1 MTHSTTS
8 SMTSSII
15 DEKKWEM
22 VIGLEIHVRL
32 DTKSKLFS
40 GMKSS
45 YGSSPNSQVSF
56 LDAGLPGTLPVIN
69 QKTLEYAIRFGLS
82 VDAVIPE
89 VTIFARKNY
98 FYPDLPK
105 GYQISQMDD
114 PIVGKGHLEI
124 ETETGKKTIEITR
137 AHLEEDAGKSIHDKY
152 DQHSAIDLNRAGTP
166 LIEVVSEPQ
175 MSNAKE
181 AVAYMRE
188 IYTRVTHLGICDG
201 NLQEGSFRC
210 DANVSI
216 RPKGQTELGTRAEIK
231 NLNSFRFIE
240 KAINH
245 EAKRQ
250 VKVLES
256 GNTVTQ
262 ETRLY
267 DADKDQTRS
276 MRSKE
281 NANDYRYFP
290 DPDQLPILISTA
302 MIEAQK
308 ALLPEFPAEK
318 ILRYTNE
325 LEIKADD
332 AKIIANDI
340 KLAQFFEFSD
350 QHSTAAADLNAKFL
364 LGEFS
369 ALLNTHNTNITNTS
383 IDALSYASLLDA
395 VADGTVSRKVAKQ
408 VLEDMWKSGDS
419 AVQIIESKGLGQIS
433 DSSELSELI
442 AQVIADN
449 PSQVAEYQNGN
460 EKMFNYF
467 IGQIM
472 KQTKGQANPVQ
483 TKQILEDTL
492 KNE

>member
-1 MTHSTTS
+1 MSV
-8 SMTSSII
+8 IGA
-15 DEKKWEM
+15 DWEM

-32 DTKSKLFS
+32 DTNSKLFS
-40 GMKSS
+40 GMKAS
-45 YGSSPNSQVSF
+45 YGASPNSQVSF

-69 QKTLEYAIRFGLS
+69 QKALDYAIRFGLS
-82 VDAVIPE
+82 VDADIPD
-89 VTIFARKNY
+89 VTVFARKNY

-114 PIVGKGHLEI
+114 PIVGKGHLVI
-124 ETETGKKTIEITR
+124 TTEDGEKTIEITR

-152 DQHSAIDLNRAGTP
+152 DQFSAIDLNRAGTP

-210 DANVSI
+210 DANVSV
-216 RPKGQTELGTRAEIK
+216 RRAGETELGTRAEIK

-245 EAKRQ
+245 EARRQ
-250 VKVLES
+250 VQILES
-256 GNTVTQ
+256 GGTVTQ

-290 DPDQLPILISTA
+290 DPDQLPIRITAEMIS
-302 MIEAQK
+302 AQK
-308 ALLPEFPAEK
+308 SRMPEFPDAKVRRFVAELGLK
-318 ILRYTNE
+318 
-325 LEIKADD
+325 KDD
-332 AKIIANDI
+332 AELIAHDQ
-340 KLAQFFEFSD
+340 AMAAFFESS
-350 QHSTAAADLNAKFL
+350 QQASQAKADLNAKFL

-369 ALLNTHNTNITNTS
+369 ALLNVQGAVIADS
-383 IDALSYASLLDA
+383 RILPEAYAGLLDA
-395 VADGTVSRKVAKQ
+395 MADGTISRKVAKQ
-408 VLEDMWKSGDS
+408 VLDEMWGTGQS
-419 AVQIIESKGLGQIS
+419 AAQVIKDQGLGQIS
-433 DSSELSELI
+433 DASALTGLI
-442 AQVIADN
+442 KKLLEDN
-449 PSQVAEYQNGN
+449 PDQVASYRGGN
-460 EKMFNYF
+460 EKMFNF
-467 IGQIM
+467 FVGQIM

-483 TKQILEDTL
+483 TKQLLEEFL
-492 KNE
+492 NE

>member
-1 MTHSTTS
+1 MSQAN
-8 SMTSSII
+8 I
-15 DEKKWEM
+15 KAGWEM

-32 DTKSKLFS
+32 DTESKLFS
-40 GMKSS
+40 GMKAS
-45 YGSSPNSQVSF
+45 YGAAPNSQVSF

-69 QKTLEYAIRFGLS
+69 QKALEYAIRFGLAI
-82 VDAVIPE
+82 DAEISP
-89 VTIFARKNY
+89 VTVFARKNY

-114 PIVGKGHLEI
+114 PIVGPGHIIIDAGEGEKRI
-124 ETETGKKTIEITR
+124 DITR

-152 DQHSAIDLNRAGTP
+152 DRYTAIDLNRAGTP

-181 AVAYMRE
+181 AVAYMKE

-210 DANVSI
+210 DANVSV
-216 RPKGQTELGTRAEIK
+216 RREGDSKLGTRAEIK

-250 VKVLES
+250 IKIIES
-256 GNTVTQ
+256 GGQVVQ

-290 DPDQLPILISTA
+290 DPDQMPIQITA
-302 MIEAQK
+302 EMIAAQRD
-308 ALLPEFPAEK
+308 LLPEFPAAK
-318 ILRYTNE
+318 IKRYVE
-325 LEIKADD
+325 DWGLKADD
-332 AKIIANDI
+332 ASIIAND
-340 KLAQFFEFSD
+340 LNLSQFFESS
-350 QHSTAAADLNAKFL
+350 QALTAAAADLNAKFL

-369 ALLNTHNTNITNTS
+369 ALLNAHNVDIEKS
-383 IDALSYASLLDA
+383 QIDAKSYADLLKELHE
-395 VADGTVSRKVAKQ
+395 GTVSRKVAKQ
-408 VLEDMWKSGDS
+408 ILDDMWVTGEPAAD
-419 AVQIIESKGLGQIS
+419 IIKSKGLGQIS
-433 DSSELSELI
+433 DVSALSQLVDELI
-442 AQVIADN
+442 QNHPEQVN
-449 PSQVAEYQNGN
+449 SYREGN
-460 EKMFNYF
+460 EKMFNF
-467 IGQIM
+467 FVGQIM

-483 TKQILEDTL
+483 TKQLLESKL
-492 KNE
+492 KQ

>member
-1 MTHSTTS
+1 MSNQVNFGN
-8 SMTSSII
+8 
-15 DEKKWEM
+15 WEL

-32 DTKSKLFS
+32 DIDSKLFS
-40 GMKSS
+40 GMKAS
-45 YGSSPNSQVSF
+45 YGASPNSQVSF

-69 QKTLEYAIRFGLS
+69 QKALEYAIRFGLS
-82 VDAVIPE
+82 VDAEIPD
-89 VTIFARKNY
+89 VTVFARKNY

-114 PIVGKGHLEI
+114 PIVGKGRIDIPTDEGL
-124 ETETGKKTIEITR
+124 KTVEITR

-152 DQHSAIDLNRAGTP
+152 DKYSAIDLNRAGTA

-188 IYTRVTHLGICDG
+188 IYTRVTHLGICNG

-210 DANVSI
+210 DANVSV
-216 RPKGQTELGTRAEIK
+216 RPIGQTELGTRAEIK

-250 VKVLES
+250 IKILED
-256 GNTVTQ
+256 GGTIKQ

-281 NANDYRYFP
+281 DANDYRYFP
-290 DPDQLPILISTA
+290 DPDQLPISISRA
-302 MIEAQK
+302 MVEAQK
-308 ALLPEFPAEK
+308 AHLPEFPAEK
-318 ILRYTNE
+318 KLRYIEQLGLKT
-325 LEIKADD
+325 DD
-332 AKIIANDI
+332 AEVIAADI
-340 KLAQFFEFSD
+340 QMSRFFEQSD
-350 QHSTAAADLNAKFL
+350 DKSKAAADLNAKFL

-369 ALLNTHNTNITNTS
+369 ALLNAQNTAIEDS
-383 IDALSYASLLDA
+383 PVDAIFYAALLDALSA
-395 VADGTVSRKVAKQ
+395 GTVSRKVAKQ
-408 VLEDMWKSGDS
+408 VLETMWDSGKT
-419 AVQIIESKGLGQIS
+419 AAEVIESEGLGQIS
-433 DSSELSELI
+433 DASALI
-442 AQVIADN
+442 DVVDQVIADN
-449 PSQVAEYQNGN
+449 PQQVADYQNGN

-483 TKQILEDTL
+483 TKQILEEKL
-492 KNE
+492 K

>member
-1 MTHSTTS
+1 MSA
-8 SMTSSII
+8 MNQ
-15 DEKKWEM
+15 WEM

-32 DTKSKLFS
+32 DTESKLFS
-40 GMKSS
+40 GMKAS
-45 YGSSPNSQVSF
+45 YGASPNSQVSF

-69 QKTLEYAIRFGLS
+69 QKALEYAIRFGLS
-82 VDAVIPE
+82 VDAEIPE

-114 PIVGKGHLEI
+114 PVVGKGHIVI
-124 ETETGKKTIEITR
+124 ETEAGLKTVEITR
-137 AHLEEDAGKSIHDKY
+137 AHLEEDAGKSVHDKY
-152 DQHSAIDLNRAGTP
+152 DQYSAIDLNRAGTP

-181 AVAYMRE
+181 AVAYMRA

-210 DANVSI
+210 DANVSV
-216 RPKGQTELGTRAEIK
+216 RPKGQTELGTRTEIK

-250 VKVLES
+250 IKILES
-256 GNTVTQ
+256 GGSITQ

-290 DPDQLPILISTA
+290 DPDQLPIQITA
-302 MIEAQK
+302 EMIEAQRS
-308 ALLPEFPAEK
+308 LMPEFPDAK
-318 ILRYTNE
+318 AKRYVNE
-325 LEIKADD
+325 LGLKSDD
-332 AKIIANDI
+332 AEIIANDI
-340 KLAQFFEFSD
+340 NLSAYFEQSA
-350 QHSTAAADLNAKFL
+350 TASKAPADLNAKFL

-369 ALLNTHNTNITNTS
+369 ALLNAESLSIGES
-383 IDALSYASLLDA
+383 KIDAKSYAGLLDELQA
-395 VADGTVSRKVAKQ
+395 GSISRKVAKQ
-408 VLEDMWKSGDS
+408 VLDLMWEKGQT
-419 AVQIIESKGLGQIS
+419 AKNIIEEQGWGQIS
-433 DSSELSELI
+433 DSSALEALVDELI
-442 AQVIADN
+442 ANN
-449 PSQVAEYQNGN
+449 PNQVASFRDGN
-460 EKMFNYF
+460 EKMFNF
-467 IGQIM
+467 FVGQIM

-483 TKQILEDTL
+483 LKQILEDKL
-492 KNE
+492 KQ

>member
-1 MTHSTTS
+1 MSQAN
-8 SMTSSII
+8 I
-15 DEKKWEM
+15 KAGWEM

-32 DTKSKLFS
+32 DTESKLFS
-40 GMKSS
+40 GMKAS
-45 YGSSPNSQVSF
+45 YGAAPNSQVSF

-69 QKTLEYAIRFGLS
+69 QKALEYAIRFGLAI
-82 VDAVIPE
+82 DAEIPP
-89 VTIFARKNY
+89 VTVFARKNY

-114 PIVGKGHLEI
+114 PIVGPGHIIIDAGEGEKRI
-124 ETETGKKTIEITR
+124 DITR

-152 DQHSAIDLNRAGTP
+152 DRYTAIDLNRAGTP

-181 AVAYMRE
+181 AVAYMKE
-188 IYTRVTHLGICDG
+188 IYARVTHLGICDG

-210 DANVSI
+210 DANVSV
-216 RPKGQTELGTRAEIK
+216 RREGDSKLGTRAEIK

-250 VKVLES
+250 IKIIES
-256 GNTVTQ
+256 GGQVVQ

-290 DPDQLPILISTA
+290 DPDQMPIQITA
-302 MIEAQK
+302 EMIAAQRD
-308 ALLPEFPAEK
+308 LLPEFPAAK
-318 ILRYTNE
+318 IKRYVE
-325 LEIKADD
+325 DWGLKADD
-332 AKIIANDI
+332 ASIIAND
-340 KLAQFFEFSD
+340 LNLSQFFESS
-350 QHSTAAADLNAKFL
+350 QALTAAAADLNAKFL

-369 ALLNTHNTNITNTS
+369 ALLNAHNVDIEKS
-383 IDALSYASLLDA
+383 QIDAKSYADLLKELHE
-395 VADGTVSRKVAKQ
+395 GTVSRKVAKQ
-408 VLEDMWKSGDS
+408 ILDDMWVTGEPAAD
-419 AVQIIESKGLGQIS
+419 IIKSKGLGQIS
-433 DSSELSELI
+433 DVSALSQLVDELI
-442 AQVIADN
+442 QNHPEQVN
-449 PSQVAEYQNGN
+449 SYREGN
-460 EKMFNYF
+460 EKMFNF
-467 IGQIM
+467 FVGQIM

-483 TKQILEDTL
+483 TKQLLESKL
-492 KNE
+492 KQ

>member
-1 MTHSTTS
+1 MSQQ
-8 SMTSSII
+8 
-15 DEKKWEM
+15 WEM

-32 DTKSKLFS
+32 DTDSKLFS
-40 GMKSS
+40 GMKAS
-45 YGSSPNSQVSF
+45 YGASPNSQVSF

-69 QKTLEYAIRFGLS
+69 QKALDYAIRFGLS
-82 VDAVIPE
+82 VDAEIPP
-89 VTIFARKNY
+89 VTVFARKNY

-114 PIVGKGHLEI
+114 PIVGPGQVVI
-124 ETETGKKTIEITR
+124 ETETGPKTVQITR

-152 DQHSAIDLNRAGTP
+152 DQYSAIDLNRAGTP

-210 DANVSI
+210 DANVSV
-216 RPKGQTELGTRAEIK
+216 RPVGQQALGTRTEIK

-250 VKVLES
+250 IKILES
-256 GNTVTQ
+256 GGSITQ

-267 DADKDQTRS
+267 DAEQDQTRS

-290 DPDQLPILISTA
+290 DPDQLPIQITPE
-302 MIEAQK
+302 MIAAQR
-308 ALLPEFPAEK
+308 ALLPEFPA
-318 ILRYTNE
+318 
-325 LEIKADD
+325 
-332 AKIIANDI
+332 AKIKRYVSELGLKSDEAEIIAHDLNM
-340 KLAQFFEFSD
+340 AAFFEQSD
-350 QHSTAAADLNAKFL
+350 QLSQAPADLNAKFL

-369 ALLNTHNTNITNTS
+369 ALLNAQGASLADTR
-383 IDALSYASLLDA
+383 IDATAYAGLLDQM
-395 VADGTVSRKVAKQ
+395 ADGSVSRKVAKQ
-408 VLEDMWKSGDS
+408 VLDDMWTEDKT
-419 AVQIIESKGLGQIS
+419 AAQIIKEQGLGQIS
-433 DSSELSELI
+433 DASALTDLVK
-442 AQVIADN
+442 QVIADN
-449 PSQVAEYQNGN
+449 PDQVASYQGGN

-467 IGQIM
+467 VGQIM
-472 KQTKGQANPVQ
+472 KQTQGQANPVQ
-483 TKQILEDTL
+483 TKQLLEEYL
-492 KNE
+492 K

>member
-1 MTHSTTS
+1 MSTMEQS
-8 SMTSSII
+8 HQIG
-15 DEKKWEM
+15 EWEM

-32 DTKSKLFS
+32 DTNSKLFS
-40 GMKSS
+40 GMKAS
-45 YGSSPNSQVSF
+45 YGASPNSQVSF

-69 QKTLEYAIRFGLS
+69 QKALEYAIRFGLS
-82 VDAVIPE
+82 VDAEIPA

-114 PIVGKGHLEI
+114 PIVGPGHI
-124 ETETGKKTIEITR
+124 MIKTGDGDDVVEKRVDITR

-152 DQHSAIDLNRAGTP
+152 DKLSAIDLNRAGTP

-210 DANVSI
+210 DANVSV
-216 RPKGQTELGTRAEIK
+216 RPKGQLELGTRAEIK

-240 KAINH
+240 KAINF

-250 VKVLES
+250 IKILES
-256 GNTVTQ
+256 GGTVVQ

-267 DADKDQTRS
+267 DADKNQTRT

-290 DPDQLPILISTA
+290 DPDQLPILISPA
-302 MIEAQK
+302 MVEEQRL
-308 ALLPEFPAEK
+308 LLPEFPSLKIDRYVNDLGLKTSDAE
-318 ILRYTNE
+318 
-325 LEIKADD
+325 
-332 AKIIANDI
+332 IIANDMI
-340 KLAQFFEFSD
+340 MSKYFEASD
-350 QHSTAAADLNAKFL
+350 DLSKATADLNAKFL

-369 ALLNTHNTNITNTS
+369 ALLNAHSCSLADAT
-383 IDALSYASLLDA
+383 IDVVSYAGLLDE
-395 VADGTVSRKVAKQ
+395 VAAGSVSRKVAKQ
-408 VLEDMWKSGDS
+408 VLDDMWDS
-419 AVQIIESKGLGQIS
+419 DQSAAQIIKAKGLGQIS
-433 DSSELSELI
+433 DSSALTELI
-442 AQVIADN
+442 EKVVQDN
-449 PSQVAEYQNGN
+449 PDQVTSYKNGN
-460 EKMFNYF
+460 DKMFNYF
-467 IGQIM
+467 VGQIM
-472 KQTKGQANPVQ
+472 KQTKGQANPVE
-483 TKQILEDTL
+483 TKKILEDKL
-492 KNE
+492 K

>member
-1 MTHSTTS
+1 MSQAN
-8 SMTSSII
+8 I
-15 DEKKWEM
+15 KAGWEM

-32 DTKSKLFS
+32 DTESKLFS
-40 GMKSS
+40 GMKAS
-45 YGSSPNSQVSF
+45 YGAAPNSQVSF

-69 QKTLEYAIRFGLS
+69 QKALEYAIRFGLAI
-82 VDAVIPE
+82 DAEIPP
-89 VTIFARKNY
+89 VTVFARKNY

-114 PIVGKGHLEI
+114 PIVGPGHIIIDAGEGEKRI
-124 ETETGKKTIEITR
+124 DITR

-152 DQHSAIDLNRAGTP
+152 DRFTAIDLNRAGTP

-175 MSNAKE
+175 MSSAKE
-181 AVAYMRE
+181 AVAYMKE

-210 DANVSI
+210 DANVSV
-216 RPKGQTELGTRAEIK
+216 RREGDSKLGTRAEIK

-250 VKVLES
+250 IKIIES
-256 GNTVTQ
+256 GGQVVQ

-290 DPDQLPILISTA
+290 DPDQMPIQITA
-302 MIEAQK
+302 EMIAAQRD
-308 ALLPEFPAEK
+308 LLPEFPAAK
-318 ILRYTNE
+318 IKRYVE
-325 LEIKADD
+325 DWGLKADD
-332 AKIIANDI
+332 ASIIAND
-340 KLAQFFEFSD
+340 LNLSQFFESS
-350 QHSTAAADLNAKFL
+350 QALTAAAADLNAKFL

-369 ALLNTHNTNITNTS
+369 ALLNAHNVDIEKS
-383 IDALSYASLLDA
+383 QIDAKSYADLLKELHE
-395 VADGTVSRKVAKQ
+395 GTVSRKVAKQ
-408 VLEDMWKSGDS
+408 ILDDMWVTGEPAAD
-419 AVQIIESKGLGQIS
+419 IIKSKGLGQIS
-433 DSSELSELI
+433 DVSALSQLVDELI
-442 AQVIADN
+442 QNHPEQVN
-449 PSQVAEYQNGN
+449 SYREGN
-460 EKMFNYF
+460 EKMFNF
-467 IGQIM
+467 FVGQIM

-483 TKQILEDTL
+483 TKQLLESKL
-492 KNE
+492 KQ

>member
-1 MTHSTTS
+1 M
-8 SMTSSII
+8 SIW
-15 DEKKWEM
+15 DRWEM

-32 DTKSKLFS
+32 ATNSKLFS
-40 GMKSS
+40 GMKAS
-45 YGSSPNSQVSF
+45 YGASPNSQVSF

-69 QKTLEYAIRFGLS
+69 QKALEYAIRFGLA
-82 VDAVIPE
+82 VDAEIPP
-89 VTIFARKNY
+89 VTVFARKNY

-114 PIVGKGHLEI
+114 PIVGKGHI
-124 ETETGKKTIEITR
+124 VIKTDEGEKTVEITR

-152 DQHSAIDLNRAGTP
+152 DRYSAIDLNRAGTP

-210 DANVSI
+210 DANVSV
-216 RPKGQTELGTRAEIK
+216 RPKGQKELGTRAEIK

-250 VKVLES
+250 IKLLEA
-256 GNTVTQ
+256 GEKIIQ

-290 DPDQLPILISTA
+290 DPDQLPIAITDA
-302 MIEAQK
+302 MIEAQREH
-308 ALLPEFPAEK
+308 LPEFPEQK
-318 ILRYTNE
+318 IQRYINV
-325 LEIKADD
+325 LKVKADD
-332 AKIIANDI
+332 AAIIANDI
-340 KLAQFFEFSD
+340 QMAAFFE
-350 QHSTAAADLNAKFL
+350 AADAQSKADADLNAKFL

-369 ALLNTHNTNITNTS
+369 ALLNAKGESITTS
-383 IDALSYASLLDA
+383 KIDVVSYAGLLDV
-395 VADGTVSRKVAKQ
+395 VAAGGISRKVAKT
-408 VLEDMWKSGDS
+408 VLEDMWDSGE
-419 AVQIIESKGLGQIS
+419 AAAAIIKAKGLGQIS
-433 DSSELSELI
+433 DSSALNELI
-442 AQVIADN
+442 NQVIADN
-449 PSQVAEYQNGN
+449 PSQVADYRAGN

-472 KQTKGQANPVQ
+472 KKTKGQANPVQ
-483 TKQILEDTL
+483 TKQLLEEL
-492 KNE
+492 LNE

>member
-1 MTHSTTS
+1 MKTQV
-8 SMTSSII
+8 I
-15 DEKKWEM
+15 DFDQWEM

-32 DTKSKLFS
+32 DTMSKLFS

-45 YGSSPNSQVSF
+45 YGASPNSQVSF

-69 QKTLEYAIRFGLS
+69 QKALEYAIRFGLS
-82 VDAVIPE
+82 VDAQIPKTT
-89 VTIFARKNY
+89 VFARKNY

-114 PIVGKGHLEI
+114 PIVGKGFVEI
-124 ETETGKKTIEITR
+124 ETEHGKKTVEITR

-210 DANVSI
+210 DANVSV
-216 RPKGQTELGTRAEIK
+216 RPKGQVELGTRAEIK

-250 VKVLES
+250 VKIIES
-256 GNTVTQ
+256 GGSVTQ

-267 DADKDQTRS
+267 DAEKNETRS

-290 DPDQLPILISTA
+290 DPDQLPIRISED
-302 MIEAQK
+302 MIEVQK
-308 ALLPEFPAEK
+308 AHLPEFPAEK
-318 ILRYTNE
+318 IQRYISQ
-325 LEIKADD
+325 LKIKADD
-332 AKIIANDI
+332 AQIIANDI
-340 KLAQFFEFSD
+340 QMAKFFELSD
-350 QHSTAAADLNAKFL
+350 QNSKATADLNAKFL

-369 ALLNTHNTNITNTS
+369 ALLNVQNTDLSNS
-383 IDALSYASLLDA
+383 LIDALSYAALLDTI
-395 VADGTVSRKVAKQ
+395 ADGTVSRKAAKA
-408 VLEDMWKSGDS
+408 VLEGMWKHGHS
-419 AVQIIESKGLGQIS
+419 AAQVIESKGLGQIS
-433 DSSELSELI
+433 DSSALTALI
-442 AQVIADN
+442 TQVIDDN
-449 PSQVAEYQNGN
+449 PSQVVDYRNGN

-483 TKQILEDTL
+483 TKQILEDKL

>member
-1 MTHSTTS
+1 MSVIGT
-8 SMTSSII
+8 
-15 DEKKWEM
+15 EWEM

-32 DTKSKLFS
+32 DTDSKLFS
-40 GMKSS
+40 GMKAS
-45 YGSSPNSQVSF
+45 YGASPNSQVSF

-69 QKTLEYAIRFGLS
+69 QKALDYAIRFGLS
-82 VDAVIPE
+82 VDAEIPE
-89 VTIFARKNY
+89 VTVFARKNY

-114 PIVGKGHLEI
+114 PIVGKGHLVI
-124 ETETGKKTIEITR
+124 HTEAGDKTIDITR
-137 AHLEEDAGKSIHDKY
+137 AHLEEDAGKSVHDKY
-152 DQHSAIDLNRAGTP
+152 DQFSAIDLNRAGTP

-210 DANVSI
+210 DANVSV
-216 RPKGQTELGTRAEIK
+216 RPKGETSLGTRAEIK

-250 VKVLES
+250 VQILES
-256 GNTVTQ
+256 GGSVVQ

-267 DADKDQTRS
+267 DAEKDQTRS

-290 DPDQLPILISTA
+290 DPDQLPIRITA
-302 MIEAQK
+302 DMIDAQR
-308 ALLPEFPAEK
+308 ALLPEFP
-318 ILRYTNE
+318 
-325 LEIKADD
+325 D
-332 AKIIANDI
+332 AKAARYQSDLGLKTEDAELIAHD
-340 KLAQFFEFSD
+340 LAMSAFFETTLGGT
-350 QHSTAAADLNAKFL
+350 QAPADLVAKFL

-369 ALLNTHNTNITNTS
+369 ALLNVHSVGIADS
-383 IDALSYASLLDA
+383 RIDDSAYAVLLDKL
-395 VADGTVSRKVAKQ
+395 ADGTISRKVAKQ
-408 VLEDMWKSGDS
+408 VLDEMWDSGQS
-419 AVQIIESKGLGQIS
+419 AAAVIESQGLGQIS
-433 DSSELSELI
+433 DVSALTEL
-442 AQVIADN
+442 VIKLLADS
-449 PSQVAEYQNGN
+449 PDQVASYRGGN

-467 IGQIM
+467 VGQIM

-483 TKQILEDTL
+483 TKQLLEEFL
-492 KNE
+492 NE

>member
-1 MTHSTTS
+1 MS
-8 SMTSSII
+8 SMN
-15 DEKKWEM
+15 EWEM

-32 DTKSKLFS
+32 DTESKLFS
-40 GMKSS
+40 GMKAS
-45 YGSSPNSQVSF
+45 YGASPNSQVSF

-69 QKTLEYAIRFGLS
+69 HKALEYAIRFGLS
-82 VDAVIPE
+82 VNAKIPK
-89 VTIFARKNY
+89 VTVFARKNY

-114 PIVGKGHLEI
+114 PIVGKGHIVI
-124 ETETGKKTIEITR
+124 ETEDGEKTVEITR

-152 DQHSAIDLNRAGTP
+152 DQYSAIDLNRAGTP

-181 AVAYMRE
+181 AVAYMRA

-210 DANVSI
+210 DANVSV
-216 RPKGQTELGTRAEIK
+216 RPKGQKELGTRTEIK

-250 VKVLES
+250 IKILEAGGS
-256 GNTVTQ
+256 ITQ

-267 DADKDQTRS
+267 DAEKDQTRS

-290 DPDQLPILISTA
+290 DPDQLPIRITQE
-302 MIEAQK
+302 MVEAQK
-308 ALLPEFPAEK
+308 ANLPEFPEEK
-318 ILRYTNE
+318 SKRYVE
-325 LEIKADD
+325 QLGIKHDD
-332 AKIIANDI
+332 AEIIAND
-340 KLAQFFEFSD
+340 LSLSQFFEQSLT
-350 QHSTAAADLNAKFL
+350 QSKAPADLNAKFL

-369 ALLNTHNTNITNTS
+369 ALLNAQSANIDNSRVTTKK
-383 IDALSYASLLDA
+383 YAGLLDEIHA
-395 VADGTVSRKVAKQ
+395 GSISRKVAKQ
-408 VLEDMWKSGDS
+408 VLDLMWETDKT
-419 AVQIIESKGLGQIS
+419 ANTIIEEQGWGQIS
-433 DSSELSELI
+433 DASALEALVDELI
-442 AQVIADN
+442 AKN
-449 PSQVAEYQNGN
+449 PEQVASYQSGN
-460 EKMFNYF
+460 EKMFNF
-467 IGQIM
+467 FVGQIM

-483 TKQILEDTL
+483 TKQILEEKL
-492 KNE
+492 KQ

>member
-1 MTHSTTS
+1 MSQAN
-8 SMTSSII
+8 I
-15 DEKKWEM
+15 KAGWEM

-32 DTKSKLFS
+32 DTESKLFS
-40 GMKSS
+40 GMKAS
-45 YGSSPNSQVSF
+45 YGAAPNSQVSF

-69 QKTLEYAIRFGLS
+69 QKALEYAIRFGLAI
-82 VDAVIPE
+82 DAEIPP
-89 VTIFARKNY
+89 VTVFARKNY

-114 PIVGKGHLEI
+114 PIVGPGHIIIDAGEGEKRI
-124 ETETGKKTIEITR
+124 DITR

-152 DQHSAIDLNRAGTP
+152 DRFTAIDLNRAGTP

-181 AVAYMRE
+181 AVAYMKE

-210 DANVSI
+210 DANVSV
-216 RPKGQTELGTRAEIK
+216 RREGDSKLGTRAEIK

-250 VKVLES
+250 IKIIES
-256 GNTVTQ
+256 GGQVVQ

-290 DPDQLPILISTA
+290 DPDQMPIQITA
-302 MIEAQK
+302 EMIAAQQ
-308 ALLPEFPAEK
+308 ALLPEFPAAK
-318 ILRYTNE
+318 IKRYVE
-325 LEIKADD
+325 DWGLKADD
-332 AKIIANDI
+332 ASIIAND
-340 KLAQFFEFSD
+340 LNLSQFFESS
-350 QHSTAAADLNAKFL
+350 QALTAAAADLNAKFL

-369 ALLNTHNTNITNTS
+369 ALLNAHNVDIDKS
-383 IDALSYASLLDA
+383 QIDAKSYADLLKELHE
-395 VADGTVSRKVAKQ
+395 GTVSRKVAKQ
-408 VLEDMWKSGDS
+408 ILDDMWASGEP
-419 AVQIIESKGLGQIS
+419 AAHIIKSKGLGQIS
-433 DSSELSELI
+433 DVSALSQLVDELI
-442 AQVIADN
+442 QNHPEQVN
-449 PSQVAEYQNGN
+449 SYREGN
-460 EKMFNYF
+460 EKMFNF
-467 IGQIM
+467 FVGQIM

-483 TKQILEDTL
+483 TKQLLESKL
-492 KNE
+492 KQ

>member
-1 MTHSTTS
+1 MTV
-8 SMTSSII
+8 SMI
-15 DEKKWEM
+15 DTEKWEM

-32 DTKSKLFS
+32 DTQSKLFS

-45 YGSSPNSQVSF
+45 YGASPNSQVSF

-69 QKTLEYAIRFGLS
+69 QKALEYAIRFGLS
-82 VDAVIPE
+82 VDAEIPA

-114 PIVGKGHLEI
+114 PIVGKGSIEI
-124 ETETGKKTIEITR
+124 ETDRGKKVIEITR

-152 DQHSAIDLNRAGTP
+152 DQHTAVDLNRAGTP

-175 MSNAKE
+175 MSDAKE

-216 RPKGQTELGTRAEIK
+216 RPHGQTELGTRAEIK

-250 VKVLES
+250 IKILES
-256 GNTVTQ
+256 GGTVVQ

-267 DADKDQTRS
+267 DAEKDQTRS

-290 DPDQLPILISTA
+290 DPDQLPISISRA
-302 MIEAQK
+302 MVEAQK
-308 ALLPEFPAEK
+308 AHLPEFPAAK
-318 ILRYTNE
+318 IKRYTE
-325 LEIKADD
+325 QLGIKTDD
-332 AKIIANDI
+332 AETIANDI
-340 KLAQFFEFSD
+340 HLARFFELSD
-350 QHSTAAADLNAKFL
+350 QHSKATVDLNAKFL

-369 ALLNTHNTNITNTS
+369 ALLNVQNSTIEAS
-383 IDALSYASLLDA
+383 PIDALSYAGLLDA

-408 VLEDMWKSGDS
+408 VLESMWETGQS
-419 AVQIIESKGLGQIS
+419 AAAIIESEGLGQIS
-433 DSSELSELI
+433 DSAALSDLI
-442 AQVIADN
+442 AQVMADN
-449 PSQVAEYQNGN
+449 PSQVADYQNGN

-472 KQTKGQANPVQ
+472 KQSKGQANPVE
-483 TKQILEDTL
+483 TKQILEEKL
-492 KNE
+492 KQ